1 MRAHKENCQILSTE
15 TLVKDR
21 ERCATPDRSGI
32 DTARTKKDSLELETV
47 VIRAEVHAGNINEE
61 HLVHF
66 EESDDFSDA
75 GSLIT
80 QAPQPD
86 SIHATINAL
95 SSWVSAI
102 QPRESWYLAGWI
114 GDSPIDFLVDPGA
127 VVSAISLPCYEK
139 LVEANA
145 ILTPMRAIRM
155 ELEAANKSDMRVH
168 GMCNLDLSVHGLL
181 INMDTLVVDLN
192 CHAIQ
197 GMDVLGDASKLPF
210 ILDLVGGTLSG
221 GGYETI
227 QLHRFQAATE
237 CYAETTEAVCIPPH
251 SEVMLWTKLKTNNGR
266 RGPTAGVVL
275 GLQTFVQ
282 EFGLLVGRSLVR
294 ADADDWKIPILL
306 YNSDPCTML
315 PDTCT
320 CNPIILPAHTRIA
333 RVEEIQAIQHIGSRE
348 TEMQSEECALPPH
361 LVDVLDAATE
371 LTPNQRARAAHL
383 LAKHVKTFPAPGTPI
398 TGRTDAV
405 MHDIDT
411 GSTRP
416 IRCNPRK
423 LSPKKIKIQQELVDK
438 MLEEGQI
445 EHSVSAW
452 SAPTVLVTKKDGTTR
467 FCVDYR
473 RLNDK
478 TRKDSFPLPR
488 IDDSLNSLSGQS
500 WFSTLDLASGYWQV
514 RLSED
519 AKPKTAFATHS
530 GLFQFA
536 VMPFGL
542 CNAPATFERLMSQ
555 VMRGLHWK
563 RCLVYIDDILVFG
576 HDFESA
582 LQSLELVLIRVAE
595 YGLQLKSTK
604 CNLFRSSVPFLG
616 HIVGRAGLECDPS
629 KVSAVANWIPPTTIK
644 GVREFLGFTGYYRR
658 FVPDYSTVAQPL
670 VRLLGKDCKFKW
682 TETCQDAFMALRAL
696 LIKAPILAFPKEDLP
711 YIVDTDA
718 SDYGIGGVLSQ
729 CIEGTE
735 HVIAYYSKSLNPA
748 QQKYCTTRRELL
760 AVVATLDHFKGYVWG
775 PKFIVRTDA
784 RRYDPPER
792 EEAHR
797 AELRARTRRRNESA
811 DEFAENI
818 KNLAQRA
825 YPLADQNTLDN
836 LVVERFREGHGNEEL
851 QKHLCLYPSNGLQDL
866 IGACVRFETHIEIG
880 THARKSNEGLYTVQ
894 HTTKSE
900 PTVEE
905 VTRAARRLGFGLRPW
920 TVRPQNPRGFSNN
933 SPAKNRNGG
942 EHQQSA
948 KTIPNGNDNART
960 QNTSRRQTP
969 LGEVKC
975 WTCGKTGHYASE
987 CRSSGPK
994 LAFAPKA
1001 LKINFLQQLAEQLQ
1015 EYSDIEQKQRPS
1027 SGNE

>member
-1 MRAHKENCQILSTE
+1 MCALAVHQPANHQEMELTVTKELSTDAQMSTEHGAQPISKEILGARRQGTSEVSNKAMFVTNDEHRAQPFITEFDGARTHGRILDPNTE

-21 ERCATPDRSGI
+21 ECCAMPDISAF
-32 DTARTKKDSLELETV
+32 DMARTRKTKSNLETT
-47 VIRAEVHAGNINEE
+47 VIEAEIHAENTAAE

-66 EESDDFSDA
+66 EDIHDFSDA

-139 LVEANA
+139 LMAANT
-145 ILTPMRAIRM
+145 ILSPMRDIRM

-168 GMCNLDLSVHGLL
+168 GMCNLELSVHGLL

-192 CHAIQ
+192 CHAIL

-221 GGYETI
+221 GEYETI
-227 QLHRFQAATE
+227 QLHRFEAATE
-237 CYAETTEAVCIPPH
+237 CFAETTDSVCIPPH
-251 SEVMLWTKLKTNNGR
+251 SEVMLWAKLKTNNGR
-266 RGPTAGVVL
+266 KGPTAGVVL
-275 GLQTFVQ
+275 ALQTFVQ

-294 ADADDWKIPILL
+294 ADADDWKIPVLI
-306 YNSDPCTML
+306 YNSDPCTRQA
-315 PDTCT
+315 DICT
-320 CNPIILPAHTRIA
+320 CNPIIVPARTRIA

-348 TEMQSEECALPPH
+348 TESHAEECALPPH
-361 LVDVLDAATE
+361 LIDVLDAATE
-371 LTPNQRARAAHL
+371 LTANQRAHAAHL
-383 LAKHVKTFPAPGTPI
+383 LAKHIKTFPAPGTPI
-398 TGRTDAV
+398 TGRTEAV

-478 TRKDSFPLPR
+478 TKKDAFPLPR
-488 IDDSLNSLSGQS
+488 IDDSLNSLSGQA

-616 HIVGRAGLECDPS
+616 HIVGRAGLECDPT
-629 KVSAVANWIPPTTIK
+629 KVSAVANWIPPSTIK

-670 VRLLGKDCKFKW
+670 VRLLGKDCKW
-682 TETCQDAFMALRAL
+682 TDACQDAFMALRAL
-696 LIKAPILAFPKEDLP
+696 LIKAPVLAFPKEDLP

-760 AVVATLDHFKGYVWG
+760 AVVSTLDHFKGYVWG
-775 PKFIVRTDA
+775 PKFIVRTDHA
-784 RRYDPPER
+784 
-792 EEAHR
+792 A
-797 AELRARTRRRNESA
+797 
-811 DEFAENI
+811 
-818 KNLAQRA
+818 
-825 YPLADQNTLDN
+825 
-836 LVVERFREGHGNEEL
+836 LVWL
-851 QKHLCLYPSNGLQDL
+851 KHAG
-866 IGACVRFETHIEIG
+866 
-880 THARKSNEGLYTVQ
+880 
-894 HTTKSE
+894 
-900 PTVEE
+900 
-905 VTRAARRLGFGLRPW
+905 
-920 TVRPQNPRGFSNN
+920 
-933 SPAKNRNGG
+933 
-942 EHQQSA
+942 
-948 KTIPNGNDNART
+948 
-960 QNTSRRQTP
+960 
-969 LGEVKC
+969 
-975 WTCGKTGHYASE
+975 
-987 CRSSGPK
+987 
-994 LAFAPKA
+994 
-1001 LKINFLQQLAEQLQ
+1001 
-1015 EYSDIEQKQRPS
+1015 
-1027 SGNE
+1027 